1 MYVILLLLIFI
12 LWFYGSP
19 KIEGAGKKDKKDKK
33 DKGKGKDTEA
43 PESAVPEGGMGSP
56 LCSENE
62 ENIKLIRSQ
71 VKEILSLKQQV
82 DVLRKTKES
91 NTNKLDK
98 ILQKVSTMV

>member
-19 KIEGAGKKDKKDKK
+19 KIEGAGKKDKKSKS
-33 DKGKGKDTEA
+33 KGKGTVA
-43 PESAVPEGGMGSP
+43 PEGAAPEGGMGSP

-91 NTNKLDK
+91 NKNKLDK